1 MTADPIQSAALDWPS
16 RFRAL
21 HGRAPR
27 VLHICNVANY
37 AYVNARMMRRVG
49 IDADVFDPDF
59 YHIMASPEWLEAE
72 VDGDYGQDFYPN
84 WGAVNL
90 NGYKRPEWF
99 IQAPLHLGLNYLA
112 SRAKGRATSVK
123 VLRKAID
130 YYRLALGA
138 DPERKKHFLFRTIN
152 GTGRLS
158 TGLKAAARRLLN
170 FAGRDGTPL
179 PGTPGLIAAPVD
191 NQPAPGIPADFT
203 YINAMAPLLKAA
215 LGSYDIVQ
223 GYTIAGMYPA
233 AIGFKSY
240 VAYEL
245 GTLRGLPFEDSAM
258 GRICAWTYKA
268 APAVM
273 ITNIDCFDAA
283 DRLGLAEEKRTATL
297 HAFDLDTALDYTKSF
312 QSRRKPGDLP
322 YFLAPARHHWKN
334 GNLSW
339 LKGNDVL
346 IKGAGIARR
355 RGYDFR
361 IQFISWGEELELSK
375 ELIREEGLED
385 RVDWTGPQSRLR
397 FWPVYCDAAAVLDQF
412 RAPAMGG
419 VSLDSMALGKRL
431 ISALDSEACKRF
443 FKTPPPMM
451 TAHTPEEV
459 AARIAEVLDDLGDAK
474 GVGKSGQA
482 WMQAEHS
489 IQRQLADQFRTYER
503 LLDAG

>member
-170 FAGRDGTPL
+170 FAGRAGTPL
-179 PGTPGLIAAPVD
+179 PGTPGQIAAPVA

-283 DRLGLAEEKRTATL
+283 DRLGIAKEKRFATL
-297 HAFDLDTALDYTKSF
+297 HAFDLDTAREYIRTYRP
-312 QSRRKPGDLP
+312 RRQPGDMP

-346 IKGAGIARR
+346 IRGAGLARR
-355 RGYDFR
+355 GGYDFR
-361 IQFISWGEELELSK
+361 IKFVTWGEEIELSK
-375 ELIREEGLED
+375 SLIREERMED
-385 RVDWTGPQSRLR
+385 RVDWVSPQCRSRI
-397 FWPVYCDAAAVLDQF
+397 WPMYADAVAILDQF
-412 RAPAMGG
+412 RAPAIGG
-419 VSLDSMALGKRL
+419 VSLESLALGKRL
-431 ISALDSEACKRF
+431 ISGLDFEASKRF
-443 FKTPPPMM
+443 FKTPPPIM
-451 TAHTPEEV
+451 TASTAQEV
-459 AARIAEVLDDLGDAK
+459 ADRISQVLDDREDDAGIGAK
-474 GVGKSGQA
+474 GQA

-489 IQRQLADQFRTYER
+489 IERQLKDQFTIYQR
-503 LLDAG
+503 LLAAD